1 MEKRV
6 FKADSHI
13 LHEVL
18 AFVEAK
24 LEEHN
29 CALKTQ
35 MMISVVVEEIFVN
48 IASYAY
54 PNKEGDAT
62 VTVDFNN
69 DDVFITFED
78 SGIGFNPLE
87 REDPDITLSAEER
100 DIGGLGIFM
109 VKKTMDDVT
118 YSRED
123 GKNVLTIKKGI
134 H

>member
-62 VTVDFNN
+62 ITVDFNN

-78 SGIGFNPLE
+78 SGIVFNPLK

-123 GKNVLTIKKGI
+123 GKNILTIKKGI